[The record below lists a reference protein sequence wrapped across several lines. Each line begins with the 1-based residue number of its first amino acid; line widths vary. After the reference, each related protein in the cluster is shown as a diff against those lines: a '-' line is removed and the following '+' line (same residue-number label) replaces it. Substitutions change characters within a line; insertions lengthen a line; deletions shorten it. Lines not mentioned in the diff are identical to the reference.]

1 MFLADVYHIFL
12 HVCPI
17 MQSSVNRC
25 QEQFT
30 DLCLYLTHKIAEETG
45 RERAI
50 LEDLAVFSFD
60 EHRVI
65 TAFPSAPVRAMLA
78 YNYYACEH
86 IHPVCAVGML
96 YMLEWIS
103 SVYAGQLASAIAL
116 GLQMS
121 QEAGFT
127 FLYSHAAMELDHVA
141 ELRALLQTMND
152 SAMQKIIID
161 AIQMNFYLFITFM
174 RSEQHIF

>member
-1 MFLADVYHIFL
+1 
-12 HVCPI
+12 
-17 MQSSVNRC
+17 
-25 QEQFT
+25 
-30 DLCLYLTHKIAEETG
+30 
-45 RERAI
+45 
-50 LEDLAVFSFD
+50 
-60 EHRVI
+60 
-65 TAFPSAPVRAMLA
+65 
-78 YNYYACEH
+78 
-86 IHPVCAVGML
+86 
-96 YMLEWIS
+96 MLEWIS

-127 FLYSHAAMELDHVA
+127 FLYSHVAMELDHVA